1 MKKIKRVLVE
11 QDILNKPTYLET
23 FEYKEFLYG
32 LQINFRGR
40 AITENMKFMGLTNP
54 YITLTKYE
62 IKSYA
67 GDRYNFREPLE
78 TFDLD
83 IPQDY
88 AWSKIPKF
96 VKETGEENLESKS
109 LGYNLNFAEPLNIK
123 VKNGFT
129 EVLDAATGFMCIK
142 KEVFYKM
149 KKAYPNLKYT
159 SDQIINNE
167 RFNSDNCYAFFDCI
181 IDEKSN
187 RYLSE
192 DYSFCR
198 L

>member
-11 QDILNKPTYLET
+11 QDILNKPKYLET
-23 FEYKEFLYG
+23 FEYKGFLYG

-88 AWSKIPKF
+88 AWSKIPNF
-96 VKETGEENLESKS
+96 VKEKLQND
-109 LGYNLNFAEPLNIK
+109 FIK
-123 VKNGFT
+123 TKWS
-129 EVLDAATGFMCIK
+129 EWL
-142 KEVFYKM
+142 
-149 KKAYPNLKYT
+149 
-159 SDQIINNE
+159 S
-167 RFNSDNCYAFFDCI
+167 
-181 IDEKSN
+181 
-187 RYLSE
+187 LSE
-192 DYSFCR
+192 SSKEKKFSFLDTLSESDR
-198 L
+198 NDLIKYGKQKEERA

>member
-1 MKKIKRVLVE
+1 MNKKIKRVLVE
-11 QDILNKPTYLET
+11 EDILNKPEYLET
-23 FEYKEFLYG
+23 FEYKGFLYG

-40 AITENMKFMGLTNP
+40 AITEKFKFIGLSNP

-96 VKETGEENLESKS
+96 VKEKFHNDFIKNKWSEWIS
-109 LGYNLNFAEPLNIK
+109 LSGSTKEKKFS
-123 VKNGFT
+123 F
-129 EVLDAATGFMCIK
+129 LDT
-142 KEVFYKM
+142 
-149 KKAYPNLKYT
+149 
-159 SDQIINNE
+159 
-167 RFNSDNCYAFFDCI
+167 
-181 IDEKSN
+181 
-187 RYLSE
+187 LSE
-192 DYSFCR
+192 SDRNDLIKYGEQKEER
-198 L
+198 A